1 VSSHDTH
8 HNSRPAR
15 HRRPADIIDIG
26 NVLRRKRNRTVAIE
40 ASEAPPTATAAETH
54 TAPLAPGAV
63 IGYFRFAGYC
73 IKVQYA
79 SSEQL
84 WLWACAEDE
93 TTGPL
98 ASFDAYASLRY
109 AEFAKLGWRARSL
122 TFVYLGADV
131 EPAWMPLPSPA
142 QADLIRRVLSLYD
155 YVAKG
160 AHMEAEDDL
169 VPNPA
174 PTRFSA
180 TGAHT

>member
-1 VSSHDTH
+1 MSSHNTH
-8 HNSRPAR
+8 HEHRPAR

-26 NVLRRKRNRTVAIE
+26 NMLRRKRNRAVDITVDE
-40 ASEAPPTATAAETH
+40 TAETAIDTH
-54 TAPLAPGAV
+54 MAPLAPGAV

-84 WLWACAEDE
+84 WLWACACDDD
-93 TTGPL
+93 TGPL
-98 ASFDAYASLRY
+98 TGFRDYNALHY
-109 AEFAKLGWRARSL
+109 AEFANLAWRARSL
-122 TFVYLGADV
+122 TFTYLGADI
-131 EPAWMPLPSPA
+131 EPAWMPIPSPA

-155 YVAKG
+155 GVAKG
-160 AHMEAEDDL
+160 TPMHAEDDL

-180 TGAHT
+180 AGAQQ